1 MSHGASSNDPTRVSG
16 RLSTAELARRLGVET
31 TWVDRLA
38 AAGAIEP
45 AADGTYDP
53 GDVHRVRL
61 LLAFEESGV
70 PLDVLIEASA
80 AGRISLR
87 YYDELHQPPTTLT
100 GRTYD
105 AFAASL
111 GDRRALLPQLF
122 AAFGIAEPDGDVE
135 LSTDD
140 ETVLAGCLDALAAT
154 GEPDLVLR
162 AIRMFGEG
170 LRRAA
175 DAALGI
181 YAEAVE
187 RTGEDIAGLP
197 EDEAFNRVLRPW
209 ARFARNSVDL
219 TSWLTRRH
227 MSRAIDDYSIV
238 ESERILEASGF
249 LESRHASPPAVAF
262 VDLTGFTRLTQ
273 EIGDE
278 AAAALALR
286 LGDVAVETIRPHDG
300 RLVKLLG
307 DGVLIRFAD
316 VPSAVTATLDLLEA
330 LPRSGLST
338 GHAGIASGQL
348 VNRDGDI
355 FGRTVNLAARI
366 ADAAPDGRLWVT
378 REVRGFAAT
387 GGVPADRSHGR
398 DPPGHRCR
406 APHRRLATRPTDGGR
421 RCSTA
426 TRRSNARTRA
436 RTAGARRRRRL
447 TGRGRSSPGGRGRA
461 AAAR

>member
-122 AAFGIAEPDGDVE
+122 VAFGIAEPDGDVE

-181 YAEAVE
+181 YAEAVSTD
-187 RTGEDIAGLP
+187 R
-197 EDEAFNRVLRPW
+197 
-209 ARFARNSVDL
+209 
-219 TSWLTRRH
+219 RRH
-227 MSRAIDDYSIV
+227 RRASGGRSVQPGVAALGPLRSELGRPDVLAHATPHEPRDRRLQHRRERADPRGDLASWSRDTHRRRPSRSSISRAS
-238 ESERILEASGF
+238 RAS
-249 LESRHASPPAVAF
+249 R
-262 VDLTGFTRLTQ
+262 R
-273 EIGDE
+273 
-278 AAAALALR
+278 
-286 LGDVAVETIRPHDG
+286 
-300 RLVKLLG
+300 
-307 DGVLIRFAD
+307 
-316 VPSAVTATLDLLEA
+316 
-330 LPRSGLST
+330 RS
-338 GHAGIASGQL
+338 
-348 VNRDGDI
+348 
-355 FGRTVNLAARI
+355 
-366 ADAAPDGRLWVT
+366 
-378 REVRGFAAT
+378 
-387 GGVPADRSHGR
+387 
-398 DPPGHRCR
+398 
-406 APHRRLATRPTDGGR
+406 ATRPRPRSRSGSATSPSRPSGR
-421 RCSTA
+421 TTA
-426 TRRSNARTRA
+426 AW
-436 RTAGARRRRRL
+436 
-447 TGRGRSSPGGRGRA
+447 
-461 AAAR
+461 